1 MGLPGHHTIGILYS
15 KLGFANHHIGIWY
28 GVVGYNMVVY
38 GSTTNHLDWQAGVHL
53 RLLHRGQ
60 GRAAQSE
67 PGISFNE

>member
-1 MGLPGHHTIGILYS
+1 MSTTM
-15 KLGFANHHIGIWY
+15 GIWY